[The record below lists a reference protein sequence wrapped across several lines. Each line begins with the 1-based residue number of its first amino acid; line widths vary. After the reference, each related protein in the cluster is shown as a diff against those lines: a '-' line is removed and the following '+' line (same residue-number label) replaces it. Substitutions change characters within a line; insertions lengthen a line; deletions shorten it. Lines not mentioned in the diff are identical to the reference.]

1 MFKLGFIE
9 KNKGNLSTSL
19 RYFNKAK
26 EIFKET
32 NNSEAFASIHFDIGY
47 VYRYKKQIDKEFE
60 PGHGAGVRWNDVA
73 FGIEWPEQPA
83 VIAERDADFPEFGD
97 KGGKE

>member
-1 MFKLGFIE
+1 MEGRVLFKLGFIE

-26 EIFKET
+26 GIFKET

-47 VYRYKKQIDKEFE
+47 VYRYKKQVEKEFE
-60 PGHGAGVRWNDVA
+60 
-73 FGIEWPEQPA
+73 FYK
-83 VIAERDADFPEFGD
+83 
-97 KGGKE
+97 KGLKLYK